1 MWTGVGGTGSLVR
14 FPSIVCRPAA
24 TSLCYSWS
32 FPRHYCFAMSEQI
45 LLQGKILGTEEFLL
59 AGSGEGRPSRSAGEE
74 LLAGRSQWITL
85 LCEVLPRALLN
96 ELGLSRILLGSSGG
110 GQFLLVLPGE
120 AQDAAEA
127 FLAAAG
133 AQIKDLSGGHVR
145 LVWAMTEN
153 LGDWAVV
160 RKRLNE
166 QMKARRSAP
175 LAGIGLSAFVP
186 APAVSSADADQ
197 YFAKELGAKVREA
210 ACIGWSPEQPGKV
223 TPNQGKFTWTLT
235 SNLSPDGILIARH
248 AAPSDDGKSA
258 APVQSLARRA
268 QGRSIWG
275 VLRGDVDYFGLRI
288 RRVNSIEEYVPVSV
302 LYKQFFAGELEV
314 LCSLPEFWRKVSI
327 IYAGGDDFA
336 VYGSWDALIALSREI
351 QRLFHRFTEENLKE
365 YPGAEGKTISMA
377 IALAPETYYPL
388 AAVYDQAGRNL
399 DLAKSA
405 DKDCIYLLGRILE
418 WRHLADAAELK
429 DTVTRLIHD
438 FRMSKQFLYQLRSF
452 YRREAYGDSA
462 GGFERTWRF
471 QRRFNRILSG
481 TRDREFQKLRT
492 HLISELAGRKSAEVK
507 LRPAGLVALE
517 WARLVTEV

>member
-1 MWTGVGGTGSLVR
+1 M
-14 FPSIVCRPAA
+14 P
-24 TSLCYSWS
+24 
-32 FPRHYCFAMSEQI
+32 EQI

-59 AGSGEGRPSRSAGEE
+59 ATTAEGRSARSAGED

-85 LCEVLPRALLN
+85 LCEVLPRALLA
-96 ELGLSRILLGSSGG
+96 ELGLARILLGSSGG
-110 GQFLLVLPGE
+110 GQFLVVLPGE
-120 AQDAAEA
+120 ARESAET
-127 FLAAAG
+127 FLSAAAREI
-133 AQIKDLSGGHVR
+133 ADLSSGYTK
-145 LVWAMTEN
+145 LIWAVTDN
-153 LGDWAVV
+153 LGDWAVI
-160 RKRLNE
+160 RKRLNDALE
-166 QMKARRSAP
+166 GQRK
-175 LAGIGLSAFVP
+175 
-186 APAVSSADADQ
+186 APAAGLGPAAFQPYTQASHPAADS

-210 ACIGWSPEQPGKV
+210 SRIGWSPENPGRIIAGE
-223 TPNQGKFTWTLT
+223 GKHTWSLT
-235 SNLSPDGILIARH
+235 SNLSPDGIMLARH
-248 AAPSDDGKSA
+248 AAPSDDGKVA
-258 APVQSLARRA
+258 APVQTLARRS

-275 VLRGDVDYFGLRI
+275 VLRGDVDHFGVRL
-288 RRVNSIEEYVPVSV
+288 RRVHSIEEHVPLSV

-327 IYAGGDDFA
+327 LYTGGDDFA
-336 VYGSWDALIALSREI
+336 VYGSWDTLIALAREV
-351 QRLFHRFTEENLKE
+351 QRLFHRFTEENLKV

-388 AAVYDQAGRNL
+388 AAVYEDAGRNL
-399 DLAKSA
+399 DLAKAS
-405 DKDCIYLLGRILE
+405 DRDCIYLLGRILE

-452 YRREAYGDSA
+452 YRREAYADGA
-462 GGFERTWRF
+462 GETQRTWRF

-492 HLISELAGRKSAEVK
+492 HLISELVGRKSAEVK